1 MPLSSQQGVTLDI
14 KAQVHFVV
22 FRTVEFLMNVIE
34 KQGRWTLTVTVEQTD
49 ALSANSHYVQL
60 LIGVAGDS
68 KVLSWSSSMFEGPRE
83 NEITRALGEKE
94 VALIRQSVE
103 TLRVKVGALP
113 DNSRRRAC
121 ARPKS

>member
-103 TLRVKVGALP
+103 TLRVEVGALP
-113 DNSRRRAC
+113 DNSRRRVC